1 MGDQKMRRLVI
12 NPSTLAEPVGHFDRA
27 VRVGSILYISGT
39 SALTHVS
46 GGFMDRKLSPSIEEQ
61 TRLTFENIRKV
72 MDAAGGKM
80 SDIFKLTV
88 FLVRPQDFAVVDAI
102 TKEYLP
108 ERGFINSAFRAE
120 LINPDMLIEIEAT
133 AVMG

>member
-1 MGDQKMRRLVI
+1 MRRLVF
-12 NPSTLAEPVGHFDRA
+12 NPKTLAEPVGHFDRA
-27 VRVGSILYISGT
+27 VRIGNILYISGT

-46 GGFMDRKLSPSIEEQ
+46 GSFQDRKLAPTIEEQ
-61 TRLTFENIRKV
+61 TRLTFDNIRKV

-88 FLVRPQDFAVVDAI
+88 FLVRPEDFNVVDAI

-108 ERGFINSAFRAE
+108 DRGFINSAFRTD
-120 LINPDMLIEIEAT
+120 LLNPDMLIEIEAT
-133 AVMG
+133 ALLE